1 MYQHC
6 VNNGPWY
13 STIICPK
20 HCGVKFEE
28 LYSTERKNR
37 YELMFFLIHM
47 SRIRINVQVQPVV
60 EVDLFPN
67 DIFNN
72 ENQVTW

>member
-37 YELMFFLIHM
+37 YEVMFFLDTHVKDQDKCSGSTG
-47 SRIRINVQVQPVV
+47 SRGGFISQ
-60 EVDLFPN
+60 
-67 DIFNN
+67 
-72 ENQVTW
+72 